1 MASSNNFIYP
11 TPFLIPKVRMSKKV
25 IVKFLPD
32 DKEIEVKKGTSIMEA
47 AISTGVYIDSICG
60 GRGRCGKCRI
70 LVEKGAPRSEPTDV
84 LKKGDLEKGYLLACE
99 TFAEDD
105 TRILVPEESR
115 LGLHQIL
122 KSSDIEAV
130 AELNPLVRKEYVEL
144 DPPTLEDNIS
154 DLSRLERALEEKEIC
169 DTCVS
174 LPLLKNF
181 SKVLR
186 KKDWKVTLTFADAG
200 RVSTVVDIESGNT
213 TDDLHGIA
221 VDIGTTTVV
230 VELVDLLTG
239 EVLDC
244 EADYNKQVMFGEDV
258 LTRILYATEEE
269 DGLPNLKKAIVGTI
283 NYLIGILAK
292 RNGLR
297 RRDIHFMTAA
307 GNTTMTHLFLGLDPA
322 QIRMDPYIPV
332 ANNIPFV
339 RARETG
345 IKINGHGYVYCLP
358 GRSSYVGGDI
368 TADIL
373 STGMHKKD
381 ELALLIDVG
390 TNGEVVLGNK
400 DWMVS
405 ASCSAGPA
413 FEGGEVDFGIR
424 ATTGAI
430 ERVTLTPDLDVKYQ
444 TIGNVKPKGICGS
457 GLIDLLAELFMHGAM
472 NKAGQLEPNGSKRIR
487 DGEEGKEFVFVWAED
502 TNINK
507 DMVVTEV
514 DIKNI
519 MRTKAAVFAAC
530 SLLLK
535 SMDRKFDELERLY
548 VAGGFGNYLD
558 VRKSV
563 YLGLLPDVS
572 TDIYKFIGN
581 GSVAGSRLV
590 LLDSSKLDEAK
601 EIVRKMTYIELSV
614 NPMFYNEFTSALFF
628 PHTDLDLF
636 PSAKELIL

>member
-1 MASSNNFIYP
+1 
-11 TPFLIPKVRMSKKV
+11 MSKTV
-25 IVKFLPD
+25 TVRFRPD
-32 DKEIEVKKGTSIMEA
+32 EKEIVVKKGTSIMEA
-47 AISTGVYIDSICG
+47 AISAGVYIDSICG
-60 GRGRCGKCRI
+60 GRGRCGKCKI
-70 LVEKGAPRSEPTDV
+70 IIEKGEPRKDQHEL
-84 LKKGDLEKGYLLACE
+84 LKKADIDKGYAIACL
-99 TFAEDD
+99 TYLEDD
-105 TRILVPEESR
+105 SEVHVPEESR

-122 KSSDIEAV
+122 KSSEIETV
-130 AELNPLVRKEYVEL
+130 SVLDPLVHKDYLEMN
-144 DPPTLEDNIS
+144 PPTLEDNIS
-154 DLSRLERALEEKEIC
+154 DLSRLERALEEREIC

-181 SKVLR
+181 SKILR
-186 KKDWKVTLTFADAG
+186 KEKWKVTLTFADAG
-200 RVSTVVDIESGNT
+200 KESTVVDIESGDT
-213 TDDLHGIA
+213 TQNLHGIA

-239 EVLDC
+239 KVIDA

-269 DGLPNLKKAIVGTI
+269 NGLPKLRKAIVSTI
-283 NYLIGILAK
+283 NYLIGLLCA
-292 RNGLR
+292 RNNLR
-297 RRDIHFMTAA
+297 RRDIQFMTAA

-322 QIRMDPYIPV
+322 QIRIDPYIPV

-339 RARETG
+339 RARETD
-345 IKINGHGYVYCLP
+345 IRINRSAFVYCLP

-373 STGMHKKD
+373 ATGLHKKD
-381 ELALLIDVG
+381 ELSLLIDVG

-405 ASCSAGPA
+405 CSCSAGPA

-424 ATTGAI
+424 ATNGAI
-430 ERVTLTPDLDVKYQ
+430 ERATLTPDLEVKYE
-444 TIGNVKPKGICGS
+444 TIGNVRPKGICGS
-457 GLIDLLAELFMHGAM
+457 GLIDILAELFMHGAI
-472 NKAGQLEPNGSKRIR
+472 NKAGQFEKTGSKRIR
-487 DGEEGKEFVFVWAED
+487 EGDEGKEFVVVWAGD

-507 DMVVTEV
+507 DMIISEV

-530 SLLLK
+530 SVLLK
-535 SMDRKFDELERLY
+535 TMNYKFSDIEKLY

-563 YLGLLPDVS
+563 YLGLLPDVD
-572 TDIYKFIGN
+572 TDLYSFIGN
-581 GSVAGSRLV
+581 GAVAGSRLV
-590 LLDSSKLDEAK
+590 LLEKSKVEEAK

-628 PHTDLDLF
+628 PHTDIDLF
-636 PSAKELIL
+636 PSAKELLI

>member
-1 MASSNNFIYP
+1 
-11 TPFLIPKVRMSKKV
+11 MSKSV
-25 IVKFLPD
+25 LIRFRPD
-32 DKEIEVKKGTSIMEA
+32 EKEVEVKKGTTLLEA
-47 AISTGVYIDSICG
+47 AISSGVYVDSICG
-60 GRGRCGKCRI
+60 GRGKCGKCKVI
-70 LVEKGAPRSEPTDV
+70 LEKGVPEKSAEHLTQDEVEKG
-84 LKKGDLEKGYLLACE
+84 YILACK
-99 TFAEDD
+99 THIQDD
-105 TRILVPEESR
+105 TEILVPEESR

-122 KSSDIEAV
+122 KSSQV
-130 AELNPLVRKEYVEL
+130 VTVKELNPLVRKQYLEI

-154 DLSRLERALEEKEIC
+154 DLSRLERALEEREIC

-174 LPLLKNF
+174 LPLLKNM

-186 KKDWKVTLTFADAG
+186 KEDWKVTLTFADAG
-200 RVSTVVDIESGNT
+200 KESTVIDIENGDT
-213 TDDLHGIA
+213 TDRLYGVA

-230 VELVDLLTG
+230 VELVDLTSG
-239 EVLDC
+239 QVIDC

-269 DGLPNLKKAIVGTI
+269 KGLQKLRKAIVSTI
-283 NYLIGILAK
+283 DYLIGVLAK

-297 RRDIHFMTAA
+297 RRDIQFMTAA

-322 QIRMDPYIPV
+322 QIRIDPYIPV
-332 ANNIPFV
+332 ANNIPFI
-339 RARETG
+339 RAGETG
-345 IKINGHGYVYCLP
+345 IKINRKGFVYCLP

-373 STGMHKKD
+373 ATGLHKKD
-381 ELALLIDVG
+381 ELSMMIDVG

-405 ASCSAGPA
+405 CSCSAGPA

-430 ERVTLTPDLDVKYQ
+430 ERVTLTPDLEVKYS

-472 NKAGQLEPNGSKRIR
+472 NKAGQLEEIGSKRIR
-487 DGEEGKEFVFVWAED
+487 DGDEGKEFVVVWSDE
-502 TNINK
+502 TNIKK
-507 DMVVTEV
+507 DMVISEV

-530 SLLLK
+530 SVLLK
-535 SMDRKFDELERLY
+535 STNHRFSDIQRLY

-563 YLGLLPDVS
+563 YLGLLPDVDS
-572 TDIYKFIGN
+572 DLYTFIGN

-590 LLDSSKLDEAK
+590 LLDRTKLEEAK
-601 EIVRKMTYIELSV
+601 GIVRKMTYIELSV
-614 NPMFYNEFTSALFF
+614 NTTFYDEFTSALFF
-628 PHTDLDLF
+628 PHTNLGLF
-636 PSAKELIL
+636 PSAKELLV

>member
-1 MASSNNFIYP
+1 
-11 TPFLIPKVRMSKKV
+11 MSKTV
-25 IVKFLPD
+25 TVRFHPD
-32 DKEIEVKKGTSIMEA
+32 EKEIVVMKGTNIMEA
-47 AISTGVYIDSICG
+47 AISAGVYIDSICG
-60 GRGRCGKCRI
+60 GRGRCGKCKVI
-70 LVEKGAPRSEPTDV
+70 IEKGEPRKDQHEL
-84 LKKGDLEKGYLLACE
+84 LKKSDIDKGYAIACLTYVE
-99 TFAEDD
+99 ND
-105 TRILVPEESR
+105 TEVLVPEESR

-122 KSSDIEAV
+122 KSSEIESV
-130 AELNPLVRKEYVEL
+130 SELNPLVRKQYLEM

-154 DLSRLERALEEKEIC
+154 DLSRLERALEEREIC

-181 SKVLR
+181 SKILR
-186 KKDWKVTLTFADAG
+186 KEEWKVTLTFADAG
-200 RVSTVVDIESGNT
+200 KESTVVDIESGDT
-213 TDDLHGIA
+213 TQNLHGIA

-239 EVLDC
+239 KVIDI

-269 DGLPNLKKAIVGTI
+269 GGLPKLKKAIVSTI
-283 NYLIGILAK
+283 NYLIGLLCQ
-292 RNGLR
+292 RNNLR
-297 RRDIHFMTAA
+297 RRDIQFMTAA

-339 RARETG
+339 RAKETG
-345 IKINGHGYVYCLP
+345 IKINRSAFVYCLP

-373 STGMHKKD
+373 ATGLHKKD

-400 DWMVS
+400 EWMVS
-405 ASCSAGPA
+405 CSCSAGPA

-424 ATTGAI
+424 ATNGAI
-430 ERVTLTPDLDVKYQ
+430 ERVTLTPDLEAKYE
-444 TIGNVKPKGICGS
+444 TIGKVKPKGICGS
-457 GLIDLLAELFMHGAM
+457 GLIDLLAELFMHGAI
-472 NKAGQLEPNGSKRIR
+472 NKAGQFEDTGSKRIR
-487 DGEEGKEFVFVWAED
+487 PGDEGKEFVVVWAED

-507 DMVVTEV
+507 DMVISEV
-514 DIKNI
+514 DIRNI

-530 SLLLK
+530 SVLLK
-535 SMDRKFDELERLY
+535 TMNYKFSDIEKLY

-563 YLGLLPDVS
+563 YLGLLPDVNTELYS
-572 TDIYKFIGN
+572 FIGN
-581 GSVAGSRLV
+581 GAVAGSRLV
-590 LLDSSKLDEAK
+590 LLDESKLDEAK
-601 EIVRKMTYIELSV
+601 DIVRTMTYIELSV

-628 PHTDLDLF
+628 PHTDIDLF
-636 PSAKELIL
+636 PTAKELLI